1 MAGCYELFVTLA
13 DDRVHSANFSLKYP
27 TGPTAS
33 RSPCAHA
40 GPR

>member
-1 MAGCYELFVTLA
+1 MAGYYELFVPLA
-13 DDRVHSANFSLKYP
+13 ADSVHSANFSLKYP
-27 TGPTAS
+27 TGPTDS